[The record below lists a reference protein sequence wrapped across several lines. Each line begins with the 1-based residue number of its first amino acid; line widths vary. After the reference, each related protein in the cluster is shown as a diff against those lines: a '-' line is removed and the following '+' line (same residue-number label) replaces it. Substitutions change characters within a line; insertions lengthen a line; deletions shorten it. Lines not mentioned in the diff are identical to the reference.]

1 MANILVVDDLETNRK
16 LLKTLL
22 ASQGHR
28 IVEANDGN
36 EALKRIREE
45 RPDLVI
51 TDMLMPSMDGVE
63 LVQRIR
69 SDHEIAGL
77 KVIFCSANYRDPETI
92 NLAQSCG
99 VGHFLEQPVAQEQ
112 LLQVVDGFLA
122 EGQGSPATEA
132 QPGLEI
138 ESIAKIHTGILQRK
152 LLEKIDELKVANQT
166 LEVKVGERTMTLSTA
181 NEALTKEIEQ
191 RSKLELDLEYA
202 RNEQTRLKNEFFSHV
217 SHELRGPITAVHQ
230 FSTLLN
236 DQLAGPLTPDQI
248 ECTAA
253 IVRNIDLL
261 RAMIHD
267 LLEVTRTQTGKLSV
281 RLGCVAIP
289 TVVADTISMISG
301 TASAK
306 GIKITTQLQ
315 DNLPPVQ
322 ADAVR
327 LQQILA
333 NLLGNAIKFTPKSGS
348 IVLRAELSTDRASV
362 QIHVADNGCG
372 ISSAHLQHIFDRLY
386 QVSSENDESRK
397 GLGLGLYI
405 CQQLVQLHGG
415 RIWASSELSHGTEI
429 SFSIPVFSISRQLA
443 PIMESTARADSV
455 ALFTVEISFN
465 DKLPDRMDQDDT
477 AVEVECILERCMMP
491 DFDVLL
497 PLRHMRVRHET
508 FYLVARADH
517 RGADVLR
524 QRICNQL
531 ERSTLLTANG
541 AGYTIAF
548 EIMEFS
554 ASAIDG
560 NRLQDLAQLTAAIE
574 GRVTVAP
581 RLTQ

>member
-1 MANILVVDDLETNRK
+1 
-16 LLKTLL
+16 
-22 ASQGHR
+22 
-28 IVEANDGN
+28 
-36 EALKRIREE
+36 
-45 RPDLVI
+45 
-51 TDMLMPSMDGVE
+51 
-63 LVQRIR
+63 
-69 SDHEIAGL
+69 
-77 KVIFCSANYRDPETI
+77 
-92 NLAQSCG
+92 
-99 VGHFLEQPVAQEQ
+99 
-112 LLQVVDGFLA
+112 
-122 EGQGSPATEA
+122 
-132 QPGLEI
+132 
-138 ESIAKIHTGILQRK
+138 
-152 LLEKIDELKVANQT
+152 
-166 LEVKVGERTMTLSTA
+166 
-181 NEALTKEIEQ
+181 
-191 RSKLELDLEYA
+191 
-202 RNEQTRLKNEFFSHV
+202 
-217 SHELRGPITAVHQ
+217 
-230 FSTLLN
+230 
-236 DQLAGPLTPDQI
+236 
-248 ECTAA
+248 
-253 IVRNIDLL
+253 
-261 RAMIHD
+261 
-267 LLEVTRTQTGKLSV
+267 
-281 RLGCVAIP
+281 
-289 TVVADTISMISG
+289 
-301 TASAK
+301 
-306 GIKITTQLQ
+306 
-315 DNLPPVQ
+315 
-322 ADAVR
+322 
-327 LQQILA
+327 
-333 NLLGNAIKFTPKSGS
+333 
-348 IVLRAELSTDRASV
+348 VLRAELSTDRASV